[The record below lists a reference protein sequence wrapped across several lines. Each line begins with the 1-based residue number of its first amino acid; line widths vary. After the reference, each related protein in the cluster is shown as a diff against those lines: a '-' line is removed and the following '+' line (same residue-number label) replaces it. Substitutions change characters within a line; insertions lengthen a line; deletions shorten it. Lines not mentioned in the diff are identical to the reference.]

1 MADVLSVRQKKR
13 MHLPPDNNSYKIE
26 CLPQALYIQLWGQLS
41 RLSDEDALLADLESY
56 CKEGISNWIL
66 DLAEVSFI
74 DSKGLGLLLTLLAK
88 ARQCGGDLILLQLGE
103 QVEKLLVITKLRAIF
118 NIKRDVAGALEE
130 FSVQ

>member
-1 MADVLSVRQKKR
+1 